1 MSTYFNPNPNEQP
14 SLGPN
19 TEFAHPNPPTPIHE
33 VGNRTT
39 PFVGEPSHI
48 GKGLSLIG
56 EFAGSGALFIDGRL
70 EGSISIPGGSVT
82 VGRNGKVTA
91 DISAG
96 EIVVEGKVRGSVSA
110 SDRVSIGS
118 QGAVTGD
125 LVAARLSIEDGAFF
139 KGGIDVR
146 RSEASRSQRSA
157 GQDQG
162 RSV

>member
-1 MSTYFNPNPNEQP
+1 MSTYFNPDLNEDP

-19 TEFAHPNPPTPIHE
+19 PEFANPNPPTPIHE
-33 VGNRTT
+33 VGNRTAAW
-39 PFVGEPSHI
+39 VSEPSRI
-48 GKGLSLIG
+48 SKGLSLVG
-56 EFAGSGALFIDGRL
+56 EFAGSGALFIDGKV
-70 EGSISIPGGSVT
+70 EGNISIPGGSVT
-82 VGRNGKVTA
+82 VGSNGKVTA

-96 EIVVEGKVRGSVSA
+96 EIVVQGKVRGSVSA

-146 RSEASRSQRSA
+146 RSEASRSLRSA

-162 RSV
+162 RSI